1 MKLTTAHEVFTS
13 GEIASALGRSPSQV
27 RWILNSRTHIEPVGR
42 VGITRVYDAG
52 AIKLVQVELALIDER
67 RRATP
72 VEPAV
77 T

>member
-1 MKLTTAHEVFTS
+1 MKLTTAHEIFTS
-13 GEIASALGRSPSQV
+13 GDIASALGRSRTQV

-42 VGITRVYDAG
+42 VGITRVYDAR

-67 RRATP
+67 RATL
-72 VEPAV
+72 VEPAP